1 MFEKRLF
8 FFGAIFS
15 PHVSRGKL
23 FDRINQAKGRDYS
36 HETVTQIC
44 GS

>member
-1 MFEKRLF
+1 MFEKHLF
-8 FFGAIFS
+8 YSAPFFY
-15 PHVSRGKL
+15 PQVSRGKL

>member
-8 FFGAIFS
+8 YSAPFF
-15 PHVSRGKL
+15 PPVSRGKL